1 VVLPSSSLDI
11 QSSAPTNS
19 GINKGLFDSTMAEL
33 GKKTFLGGDQMFTW
47 FAKILG
53 DYGGSDGSL

>member
-1 VVLPSSSLDI
+1 MVLPSSSLDI

-53 DYGGSDGSL
+53 DYGGI